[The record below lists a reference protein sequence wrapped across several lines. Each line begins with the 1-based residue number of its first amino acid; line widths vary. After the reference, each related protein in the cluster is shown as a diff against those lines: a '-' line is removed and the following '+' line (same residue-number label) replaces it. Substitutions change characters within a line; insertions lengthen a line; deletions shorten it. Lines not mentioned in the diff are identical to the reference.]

1 MSRFIYC
8 YADCHYAD
16 CRYAE
21 CCYGALH
28 FCNSFY
34 NGKMFYRW
42 CPQNNLKF
50 DAMQLFFTT
59 FNELLHPSN
68 TSWGQ
73 FYKHFTSVGY
83 ESWFVA
89 TSTYFAVV
97 VNYDSKL
104 LKKLVLVSLGHAA
117 STLKHYGLIRKIGIL
132 HCKLVS
138 FLSSVI
144 FHGLIKHSSLPC
156 NLCITNP

>member
-1 MSRFIYC
+1 MLCWMSRFIYC
-8 YADCHYAD
+8 YADCHYA
-16 CRYAE
+16 E
-21 CCYGALH
+21 CCYAVLH
-28 FCNSFY
+28 FCNGFY
-34 NGKMFYRW
+34 KGRMFYRW

-68 TSWGQ
+68 PSSGQ
-73 FYKHFTSVGY
+73 FHKHFTSVGY

-104 LKKLVLVSLGHAA
+104 LKKLVLVSSGPM
-117 STLKHYGLIRKIGIL
+117 LKIF
-132 HCKLVS
+132 KLW
-138 FLSSVI
+138 FPP
-144 FHGLIKHSSLPC
+144 PC
-156 NLCITNP
+156 NKLECASPARLTVIKLFTAVI